1 MDRETAVARKR
12 VQDTETA
19 IMQEQ
24 EDMRKVEMAWSTT
37 TQPETTLEE
46 MLNAIRDSL
55 SNLAICEDK
64 EDGEDEDDDDKDT
77 EIGNLSEDDEPGWVM
92 GTSSKT
98 VQHDMK
104 SFRQK
109 QIRLD

>member
-1 MDRETAVARKR
+1 M
-12 VQDTETA
+12 
-19 IMQEQ
+19 
-24 EDMRKVEMAWSTT
+24 
-37 TQPETTLEE
+37 
-46 MLNAIRDSL
+46 NAIRDSL

-77 EIGNLSEDDEPGWVM
+77 ELGNLSEDDEPGWVM
-92 GTSSKT
+92 GTSSKM